1 MQSGRRKI
9 RRNIGEDHTQVC
21 FKPCGIRND
30 HLERMIIDEDEMEAL
45 RLSDFEGLYQQECAD
60 KMGIS
65 RTTFSRLIENAR
77 KKISDA
83 LLHNKAISI
92 TKQNKEDQNGNK

>member
-9 RRNIGEDHTQVC
+9 RRNITEDHTKVC
-21 FKPCGIRND
+21 FKPCGAKTYK
-30 HLERMIIDEDEMEAL
+30 LEKMMIDEDEMEAL
-45 RLSDFEGLYQQECAD
+45 RLSDFEGLYQQECAN

-83 LLHNKAISI
+83 LLHNKVISI
-92 TKQNKEDQNGNK
+92 TKQNEFKE